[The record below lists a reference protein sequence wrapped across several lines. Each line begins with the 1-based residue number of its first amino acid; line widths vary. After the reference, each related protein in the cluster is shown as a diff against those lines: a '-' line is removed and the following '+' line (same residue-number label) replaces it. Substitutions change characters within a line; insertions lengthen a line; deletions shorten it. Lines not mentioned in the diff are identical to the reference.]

1 MAGKIRSG
9 SILLKQSYYITK
21 FRALTKDVRSA
32 ITGTEEDFTKGSI
45 NRAVLLLSIPMV
57 LEMIMESVFA
67 IVDIYF
73 VSKIGHEAVATV
85 GITESLTTIIYAF
98 SVGLSVAATAVV
110 SRRVGEKRI
119 KAASHAA
126 FQAIITG
133 AFASLFIAVP
143 GLIYAEEILVLMG
156 LTPEVAAEYYS
167 YTAWILG
174 GNIVIFLLFSINAVF
189 RGAGDAALS
198 LRVLWFANGLNIILD
213 PILIFGWGP
222 FPELGIE
229 GAAIA
234 TNTGRGAAVLYQ
246 LYILFFGSGR
256 IKLKVKELRIDF
268 KEIIKLVKISL
279 GSIGQFVIATTSW
292 IIMIRIAA
300 VFGSTVVAG
309 YTIGIRIL
317 IFALLP
323 AMGIANAAATLTGQ
337 NLGAGKPDRAERS
350 VWVTS
355 KYMTAYMVFIS
366 ILFIFFRSQLVGLFI
381 DNPEVIDVGAE
392 LMLILGFGFISYG
405 LGMILVNSINGAGDT
420 VTPTKINLVCFW
432 LMEIPLAYLLAIEFK
447 FDETGVFLSIVIS
460 ETIMTLLAFLA
471 FRHGKWKTKVV

>member
-1 MAGKIRSG
+1 
-9 SILLKQSYYITK
+9 
-21 FRALTKDVRSA
+21 
-32 ITGTEEDFTKGSI
+32 
-45 NRAVLLLSIPMV
+45 MV
-57 LEMIMESVFA
+57 LEMVMESVFA

-98 SVGLSVAATAVV
+98 AVGLSVAATAVV

-133 AFASLFIAVP
+133 AFASLFVAVP
-143 GLIYAEEILVLMG
+143 GIMYAKEILILMG
-156 LTPEVAAEYYS
+156 LTPQVAAEYYP

-174 GNIVIFLLFSINAVF
+174 GNIVIFLLFSINAIF
-189 RGAGDAALS
+189 RGAGDASLS
-198 LRVLWFANGLNIILD
+198 LRALWLANGLNIVLD

-222 FPELGIE
+222 IPALGIE

-234 TNTGRGAAVLYQ
+234 TNIGRGSAVVYQ
-246 LYILFFGSGR
+246 LYILVWGSGR
-256 IKLKVKELRIDF
+256 IKLHIRELKIDF
-268 KEIIKLVKISL
+268 KEIAKLIKISL
-279 GSIGQFVIATTSW
+279 GSIGQFLIATTSW

-309 YTIGIRIL
+309 YTIGIRIM

-337 NLGAGKPDRAERS
+337 NLGAGKPERSERS

-355 KYMTAYMVFIS
+355 KYMTIYMIFVS
-366 ILFIFFRSQLVGLFI
+366 ILFIFFRYPLVALFI
-381 DNPEVIDVGAE
+381 DTPDVIDVGAE
-392 LMLILGFGFISYG
+392 LMLILGSVLY
-405 LGMILVNSINGAGDT
+405 
-420 VTPTKINLVCFW
+420 
-432 LMEIPLAYLLAIEFK
+432 LMA
-447 FDETGVFLSIVIS
+447 
-460 ETIMTLLAFLA
+460 
-471 FRHGKWKTKVV
+471 